1 MVAENDK
8 FNRVK
13 VSEETFRIVR
23 RAATHCPRL
32 YQLLVS
38 GVKES
43 KQEERLYK
51 ARTTKVCLD
60 MVLRF
65 WRYADFELD
74 YELAQNFNNEIL
86 ILDKA
91 KRKDCM
97 HIARMDDMFFT
108 SYAFLMHIKRYDMD
122 LR

>member
-1 MVAENDK
+1 MVEENDK

-13 VSEETFRIVR
+13 VSDETFRIVR
-23 RAATHCPRL
+23 RASIQCPRL

-38 GVKES
+38 GVRES
-43 KQEERLYK
+43 DQEERLYK
-51 ARTTKVCLD
+51 PRTTKVCLD

-91 KRKDCM
+91 KRADC
-97 HIARMDDMFFT
+97 
-108 SYAFLMHIKRYDMD
+108 
-122 LR
+122 